1 MCEQAFS
8 SDGYLI
14 DQSKTGML
22 PYGNYD
28 SSYNGCG
35 WIAAYNALKAAGR
48 TIPYETIRQEL
59 QRSLMLGGLLGTN
72 MFYLCWYL
80 GRKGF
85 HLRKAFTL
93 AGAQMVSRGAV
104 AGIVTYWTGRGIHFA
119 AFTQEQGEVLRFF
132 NAVMGKERH
141 HATMEQFFRE
151 LVRFPLTF
159 VMALEPLPRSRART
173 ARRRLGRG

>member
-59 QRSLMLGGLLGTN
+59 QRSLMACYGLN
-72 MFYLCWYL
+72 
-80 GRKGF
+80 K
-85 HLRKAFTL
+85 
-93 AGAQMVSRGAV
+93 
-104 AGIVTYWTGRGIHFA
+104 
-119 AFTQEQGEVLRFF
+119 
-132 NAVMGKERH
+132 
-141 HATMEQFFRE
+141 
-151 LVRFPLTF
+151 
-159 VMALEPLPRSRART
+159 
-173 ARRRLGRG
+173 